1 MQNEW
6 PLIIFTLLIQGSVGV
21 SLVLL
26 LIYKKIGK
34 NKGIEK
40 IIGQGFIY
48 AGLLGVLGLAAS
60 FVHLGSPGN
69 AMNAIL
75 RLGSSWMS
83 REIIF
88 TSIFIGLIILASLV
102 YWKNTIKNSVILGWV
117 AVVFGLLAIYA
128 MAKVYMV
135 TIIPAWNHINTLFA
149 FYGTTFL
156 LGALLAAS
164 LLVVQGKDMQEL
176 VRDGLK
182 IAFGTVILAL
192 ALQIVILP
200 LYLTTL
206 AAGDVFAQTT
216 GQILSTTYSTL
227 LVIRWLLVLVGGAVL
242 AALIWVKLNTKE
254 AGIPQNIIYSS
265 FIMVFVAEVIGRYL
279 FYASAVPITLGF

>member
-6 PLIIFTLLIQGSVGV
+6 PLIIFTLLIQASVGV
-21 SLVLL
+21 NLILL
-26 LIYKKIGK
+26 LIYQKVGK
-34 NKGIEK
+34 NTGIEK

-48 AGLLGVLGLAAS
+48 ASLLGVLGLVAS
-60 FVHLGSPGN
+60 FAHLGSPGN

-149 FYGTTFL
+149 FYGTTLL
-156 LGALLAAS
+156 LGAFLAAS
-164 LLVVQGKDMQEL
+164 LLVIKGKDMQEL

-182 IAFGTVILAL
+182 IAFGTVIFAL
-192 ALQIVILP
+192 ALQIIILP

-216 GQILSTTYSTL
+216 GQILSTAYSTL
-227 LVIRWLLVLVGGAVL
+227 LVIRWLLVLAGGAVL
-242 AALIWVKLNTKE
+242 ALSWVKLNTKE